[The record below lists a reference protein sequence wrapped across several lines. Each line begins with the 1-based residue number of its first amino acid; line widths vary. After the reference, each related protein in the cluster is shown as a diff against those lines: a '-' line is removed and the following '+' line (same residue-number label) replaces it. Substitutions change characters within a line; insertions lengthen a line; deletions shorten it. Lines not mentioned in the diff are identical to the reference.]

1 MDQRLMSIGA
11 RLSAATAG
19 CRPDMHEPD
28 EQGLQARVVGF
39 KLDNAQGDRITEHG
53 LEAGYQELVIVLD
66 RLYPQ
71 GGQKVERFNLADL
84 LALARYGSEFLQVLE
99 AKDGASRG

>member
-1 MDQRLMSIGA
+1 MAIGA

-19 CRPDMHEPD
+19 CRRDMHEPD

-39 KLDNAQGDRITEHG
+39 KLDNAQGEDVTEHG
-53 LEAGYQELVIVLD
+53 LEMGYQELVVVLD
-66 RLYPQ
+66 RLYPK

-84 LALARYGSEFLQVLE
+84 LALARYGSEFLRVLE
-99 AKDGASRG
+99 AEDEALRG